1 MYSFL
6 CPVYVKMELLV
17 WVISIVEEDRM
28 AHYFIAGNLSLIV
41 KIKGAAKCAASFS
54 LATLKFKYVY
64 RSGFVQG
71 L

>member
-1 MYSFL
+1 M
-6 CPVYVKMELLV
+6 